1 MPPTRFRRRRV
12 PGATEA
18 TYEVQAADVGYR
30 PVARVSYTDD
40 DGFRDNLGET
50 RAGDTSASGEK
61 CRPHTLQNLCG
72 ITLNARDQTASV

>member
-1 MPPTRFRRRRV
+1 M
-12 PGATEA
+12 
-18 TYEVQAADVGYR
+18 GYR

-40 DGFRDNLGET
+40 DGFREYLYSDPSAVVAPASMYLVDNLGET